1 MQRRK
6 VNGEKKKKKK
16 SRLEEKIIPD
26 STEVGNTKP

>member
-6 VNGEKKKKKK
+6 VNGEKKKK

>member
-6 VNGEKKKKKK
+6 VNGEKKKKK